1 MPETS
6 FNSYIRECA
15 EDCSAYMR
23 LSSKRREENL
33 AEQRYDEM
41 QRQSVTVLSC
51 LVNLCTMNWVHGRK
65 LRMAILSRHL
75 PS

>member
-6 FNSYIRECA
+6 FNNYIRECA

-23 LSSKRREENL
+23 LSSQRREENL

-41 QRQSVTVLSC
+41 QRQSITVLSC
-51 LVNLCTMNWVHGRK
+51 LVK
-65 LRMAILSRHL
+65 SLRESTSELDLRDS
-75 PS
+75 